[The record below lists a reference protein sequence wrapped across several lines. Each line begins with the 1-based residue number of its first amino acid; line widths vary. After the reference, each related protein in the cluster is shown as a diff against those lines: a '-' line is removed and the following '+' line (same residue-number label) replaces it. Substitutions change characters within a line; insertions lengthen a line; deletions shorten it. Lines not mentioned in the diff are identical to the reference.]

1 MYGGQ
6 RLHICNGTPHQDSI
20 TLVVVLIPT
29 ISQIIIEVE
38 GEATMLEAE
47 AEVHLQV
54 SSNSVHH
61 NLTVLILEQ
70 TGQFAKSVVKQV
82 I

>member
-29 ISQIIIEVE
+29 ISQIIIEE
-38 GEATMLEAE
+38 EREATMLEV
-47 AEVHLQV
+47 EVHLQV
-54 SSNSVHH
+54 SSIIFHH
-61 NLTVLILEQ
+61 NLKVLMLEQ
-70 TGQFAKSVVKQV
+70 TGQFAKSMVK
-82 I
+82 